1 MNESSI
7 QKEKDSAVDWWAI
20 IWSLI
25 YGFAFFPLL
34 FVFVIWA
41 FVLLEEGFSWI
52 STPSAIIGFC
62 IPFSLPASIYLMWR
76 YHNRGKYGMI
86 YVAGC
91 MPWMIVGALF
101 LIDHLFSLLQNLWT
115 DLFAFPWHASGT
127 PTSSISQLISTLGN

>member
-1 MNESSI
+1 MNDSSV

-52 STPSAIIGFC
+52 STLSVLVGFS
-62 IPFSLPASIYLMWR
+62 IPLSLPISIYLMWQ
-76 YHNRGKYGMI
+76 YHNRGKYGAI
-86 YVAGC
+86 YLVGC
-91 MPWMIVGALF
+91 IPWMIVGSF
-101 LIDHLFSLLQNLWT
+101 FFIGSLFSYLQNLWK
-115 DLFAFPWHASGT
+115 DIVVFPWHASGT
-127 PTSSISQLISTLGN
+127 PTSCIPHLFSALGN